1 MTATNRL
8 HNMEV
13 EEISLVNVPANKR
26 KFLVVKHLDGTS
38 ENLELVR
45 QEGGGITL
53 VSKGEEEL
61 PDDQSPAG
69 LDGLKLSKEDKEA
82 LLTGAAGAL
91 ERLTSLTKALDDAEE
106 EDGASVPDVVLQE
119 IDAVG
124 DLLGKAKP
132 PKWKCS
138 KADCGYAG
146 VPAKGGKCPKC
157 GAKMELVKQDGEEP
171 DEEDEEEQGKK
182 KGEDP
187 ASKAD
192 GKKKKPEEDEES
204 MEKLLEHAAT
214 PEGREKLGKAMDSHA
229 KLLEEKLEAIMIL
242 AKGIA
247 EGAKDMDPK
256 DLREKLRQ
264 LEGLGWKLGEVA
276 EVVNVGKAAAPESD
290 LAKARLA
297 GFNEAVELLGKV
309 APVGAPTDDQRINGG
324 AGEHPPGTD
333 PPPMSFEELM
343 GKVPGLAEIAKRVEE
358 MEKKI
363 GGGGRSDVRK
373 SVPAP
378 RSAQPES
385 RRTQVTKTTWPLDM
399 NNERDD

>member
-1 MTATNRL
+1 MSATNRL

-45 QEGGGITL
+45 QEGGNITL
-53 VSKGEEEL
+53 VSKGDDEL

-82 LLTGAAGAL
+82 LLSGAAGAL
-91 ERLTSLTKALDDAEE
+91 ERLTSLTKALDEAEE
-106 EDGASVPDVVLQE
+106 SDGAEVPEVVLQE
-119 IDAVG
+119 FDAVG

-132 PKWKCS
+132 PKWKCT
-138 KADCGYAG
+138 KADCGYSG

-157 GAKMELVKQDGEEP
+157 GAKMELVKQDEEEP
-171 DEEDEEEQGKK
+171 EEDEEEKKGKGKASKAQGKK
-182 KGEDP
+182 PDE
-187 ASKAD
+187 
-192 GKKKKPEEDEES
+192 EEDEES
-204 MEKLLEHAAT
+204 MKKLLEQAGTAT
-214 PEGREKLGKAMDSHA
+214 GREKLGKAMDAHA
-229 KLLEEKLEAIMIL
+229 KLLEEKLEAIVTL
-242 AKGIA
+242 AKQIA

-264 LEGLGWKLGEVA
+264 IEGLGWKLGDVA
-276 EVVNVGKAAAPESD
+276 EVVNVGKSAGATDVE

-297 GFNEAVELLGKV
+297 GFNEAAELLGKV
-309 APVGAPTDDQRINGG
+309 APVGASTDDQRINGG
-324 AGEHPPGTD
+324 SGEYPPGTD
-333 PPPMSFEELM
+333 PPAMSFEEM
-343 GKVPGLAEIAKRVEE
+343 MQKVPGMAGIAKRVSE

-363 GGGGRSDVRK
+363 GGGARSDVRK

-378 RSAQPES
+378 RSGQPES

-399 NNERDD
+399 NNEPAD